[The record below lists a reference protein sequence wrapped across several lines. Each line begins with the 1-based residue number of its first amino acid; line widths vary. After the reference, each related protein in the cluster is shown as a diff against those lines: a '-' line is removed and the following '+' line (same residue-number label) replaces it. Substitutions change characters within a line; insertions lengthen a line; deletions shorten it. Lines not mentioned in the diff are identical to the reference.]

1 MKKRLIEFYY
11 TSVVPFFDAI
21 FNLFIFLPYF
31 FSVKNL
37 LKTLFYPW
45 KNLVKIKTAPGF
57 NLEEI
62 INCCSFNFVSRSLG
76 FCLRSLVLISW
87 LVIQILYLIILPFLI
102 IAYIPFSLL
111 LFSLSFFFKTQAE
124 DKIIQ
129 QQKFL
134 KEHLLKQENQT
145 AVLTWFEEFYQQQK
159 ESQQW
164 WKLKNLLLIPPLARD
179 WAVGYTPILNNYCED
194 LTATE
199 YQKKLPPVIIR
210 QTEINLIEN
219 ALLKSEAANLVIV
232 GEAGVGKHTLIDTL
246 AKKIYLGNT
255 YPDLAYKRVLK
266 INLEKVMNKYTD
278 QKQRENFFEE
288 LLEEAETANN
298 IILLINN
305 LERYNELINSLE
317 KFVQSQKLHVIGITT
332 PFAYQKFL
340 FNNEKINRYFTKIDI
355 SEVTPQQAEKILLNK
370 VLFFE
375 KKQKVVIP
383 YETIKEIIE
392 KSDYYLTTIP
402 FPEKA
407 LVILDSACVY
417 AKNDLHQKVVKPEI
431 INTVISQITHAPTLI
446 TAEMKNKLQQ
456 LETVLKTE
464 IIGQEQAINQIIFG
478 LKRAF
483 ISLGKRKKPLA
494 SFLFVGPT
502 GVGKTQTAKII
513 SEVVFGKDKEILR
526 FDMANYQSKND
537 IANLI
542 GSLENPTPGLL
553 TQKIR
558 QNPFAILLLDE
569 IEKADKE
576 LLHIFLSLLDEG
588 YFTDGWGKNVD
599 GKNLI
604 IIATSNAASKAQFK
618 EEIITDNQLL
628 AYLIDNNYFS
638 PEFLNR
644 FDGIIFFHH
653 LPPNFI
659 KEIIRKL
666 AGKISWEIY
675 HDHQVQVEISADLV
689 EQIFQ
694 KQYSQNSQEFGAR
707 HLERAVR
714 EEIGNKIANLIF
726 ANKVKAGDKIII

>member
-1 MKKRLIEFYY
+1 
-11 TSVVPFFDAI
+11 
-21 FNLFIFLPYF
+21 
-31 FSVKNL
+31 
-37 LKTLFYPW
+37 
-45 KNLVKIKTAPGF
+45 
-57 NLEEI
+57 
-62 INCCSFNFVSRSLG
+62 
-76 FCLRSLVLISW
+76 
-87 LVIQILYLIILPFLI
+87 
-102 IAYIPFSLL
+102 
-111 LFSLSFFFKTQAE
+111 
-124 DKIIQ
+124 
-129 QQKFL
+129 
-134 KEHLLKQENQT
+134 
-145 AVLTWFEEFYQQQK
+145 
-159 ESQQW
+159 
-164 WKLKNLLLIPPLARD
+164 
-179 WAVGYTPILNNYCED
+179 
-194 LTATE
+194 
-199 YQKKLPPVIIR
+199 
-210 QTEINLIEN
+210 
-219 ALLKSEAANLVIV
+219 
-232 GEAGVGKHTLIDTL
+232 
-246 AKKIYLGNT
+246 
-255 YPDLAYKRVLK
+255 
-266 INLEKVMNKYTD
+266 
-278 QKQRENFFEE
+278 
-288 LLEEAETANN
+288 
-298 IILLINN
+298 
-305 LERYNELINSLE
+305 
-317 KFVQSQKLHVIGITT
+317 
-332 PFAYQKFL
+332 
-340 FNNEKINRYFTKIDI
+340 
-355 SEVTPQQAEKILLNK
+355 
-370 VLFFE
+370 
-375 KKQKVVIP
+375 
-383 YETIKEIIE
+383 
-392 KSDYYLTTIP
+392 
-402 FPEKA
+402 
-407 LVILDSACVY
+407 LDSACVY